1 MPIIKVQE
9 RPAPQGTRD
18 GEFTVHPGAS
28 QGGPGCL
35 RGAAPVSPG
44 DAARPELRPRTGA
57 RGGATV
63 LIVDDS
69 PSIRRRVRA
78 ALEDGGHAVL
88 EAADGAT
95 ALALLELNRADLVI
109 TDMNMDVM
117 TGLELVTRIR
127 AQHSR
132 QALPVLFLTTEA
144 GDDMKSRGRAVGADG
159 WLVKPADANRLREVV
174 GYVLRRGRA

>member
-78 ALEDGGHAVL
+78 ALEDGRIRH
-88 EAADGAT
+88 
-95 ALALLELNRADLVI
+95 LVEPPAYHGNPI
-109 TDMNMDVM
+109 SAE
-117 TGLELVTRIR
+117 GSLVTYDFGFDLAGRLDAAAGTRSTIHALDDLRYGIR
-127 AQHSR
+127 A
-132 QALPVLFLTTEA
+132 EYI
-144 GDDMKSRGRAVGADG
+144 
-159 WLVKPADANRLREVV
+159 EVV
-174 GYVLRRGRA
+174 VSVRPAA

>member
-9 RPAPQGTRD
+9 RPEPQGTRE
-18 GEFTVHPGAS
+18 GEFAVHPRGG
-28 QGGPGCL
+28 QGSHAGL
-35 RGAAPVSPG
+35 RGVAPVPTG
-44 DAARPELRPRTGA
+44 DASRPELRPRGGV

-117 TGLELVTRIR
+117 TGLELVTKIR
-127 AQHSR
+127 ARHSR

-144 GDDMKSRGRAVGADG
+144 GDDMKTRGRAVGADG
-159 WLVKPADANRLREVV
+159 WLVKPADAHRLREVV
-174 GYVLRRGRA
+174 GYVLRRGTA